1 MKNPPSCA
9 KFPLR
14 MKNSL
19 KIFAAAALVLV
30 CASCAARQEITLSA
44 GGGGTARLEVA
55 LDPVFMKYYTDLA
68 AGFSAPVPP
77 GFFNQEAIRE
87 GFRRNNELDL
97 GKMTVTEKGK
107 LTLEFRIK
115 DISAALKNENPA
127 AQSIVRRASS
137 GGRETLSIR
146 LDRGNLASLLAV
158 IPEMDTPAAKMLLP
172 PAAMSEEDYREHLAW
187 ALEDYAE
194 NGKIQ
199 GILGNAVVDLVLRT
213 PSKIIAQTGGVRKGD
228 REISLAIPL
237 PRLFTLQKPVEFSV
251 TY

>member
-1 MKNPPSCA
+1 MKT
-9 KFPLR
+9 
-14 MKNSL
+14 SL
-19 KIFAAAALVLV
+19 KTFAAAALVLA

-44 GGGGTARLEVA
+44 GGGGTARLEAA
-55 LDPVFMKYYTDLA
+55 LHPAFMRYYTDLA
-68 AGFSAPVPP
+68 AGFSASPPP

-87 GFRRNNELDL
+87 GFRRNSELDL
-97 GKMTVTEKGK
+97 TKMTVTEKGK

-127 AQSIVRRASS
+127 AGNIVRRASS

-172 PAAMSEEDYREHLAW
+172 PAAMGEEEYREHLAW
-187 ALEDYAE
+187 ALEDYA
-194 NGKIQ
+194 KDQ
-199 GILGNAVVDLVLRT
+199 DVLGGAVIDLVLRT
-213 PSKIIAQTGGVRKGD
+213 PSKIIAQTGGVLKGE
-228 REISLAIPL
+228 REVSLAIPL
-237 PRLFTLQKPVEFSV
+237 PRLFTLEKPIELSV